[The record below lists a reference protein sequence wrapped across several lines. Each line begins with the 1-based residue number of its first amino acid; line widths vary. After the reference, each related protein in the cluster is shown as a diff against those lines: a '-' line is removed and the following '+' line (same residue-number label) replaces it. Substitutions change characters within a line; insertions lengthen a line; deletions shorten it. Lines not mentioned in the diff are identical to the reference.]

1 MCFSGR
7 RKKMEKDGKKCEND
21 IMWRFKKNEKRKKKK
36 KLEQGHWYDRKHRG
50 LWMKGMINRPLSC
63 QKEKVE
69 ALGKSRRK
77 K

>member
-1 MCFSGR
+1 MVRNVRMISCGDL
-7 RKKMEKDGKKCEND
+7 KKMKKE
-21 IMWRFKKNEKRKKKK
+21 KKKK